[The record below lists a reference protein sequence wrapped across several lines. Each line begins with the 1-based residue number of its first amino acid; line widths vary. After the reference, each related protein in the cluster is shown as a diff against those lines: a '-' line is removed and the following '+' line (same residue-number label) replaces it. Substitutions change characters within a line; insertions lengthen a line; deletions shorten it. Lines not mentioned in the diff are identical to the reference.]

1 MSWKSLHC
9 IWVCFLKKKK
19 HITQTPSVLGTGLV
33 HVDKYVTAD
42 FCTPNPSGLLGLLK
56 CTAVQPVFPLCT
68 QEKMANRNARCVL
81 QNEDKM
87 TSV

>member
-9 IWVCFLKKKK
+9 IWVCFFFFKK
-19 HITQTPSVLGTGLV
+19 HITQTPSVLGTGLE

-68 QEKMANRNARCVL
+68 QKKMANRNARCVL